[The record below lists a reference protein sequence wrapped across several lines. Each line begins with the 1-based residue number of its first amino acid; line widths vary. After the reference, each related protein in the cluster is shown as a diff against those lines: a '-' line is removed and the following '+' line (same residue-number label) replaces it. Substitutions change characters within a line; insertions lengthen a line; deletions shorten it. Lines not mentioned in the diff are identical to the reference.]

1 MEAIADKIR
10 HYRKTF
16 RPPVFYAFDSLA
28 LWLSIGLATLI
39 LGLLFFDLYLRI
51 AQKTYLLGKTDQA
64 WLMVYE
70 VPMLFGMMQAYFHG
84 TERRYR
90 MLYPATRRIYFR
102 TPHSILA
109 KEKHSYIRTTFAHE
123 GDLRVLAKYLIE
135 EWEWRRELKVR
146 AQEPLL
152 QRAADFFKLPSPGNF
167 AAYMTGL
174 LAVLA
179 GIVIASISKEVFFAD
194 LEQWL
199 VDAWSLI
206 VQLWLAIVL
215 PIAVCMLPAA
225 VILTGIK
232 QIGETFLEWINDQF
246 LSNTAFYRF
255 ISELLELH
263 DGGEHLLLRK
273 TRAWAYWTIRLT
285 MSPLEDTPRI
295 WRSIRLAKVLARRS
309 EKSQHPAL
317 RR

>member
-16 RPPVFYAFDSLA
+16 RPPVFYALGSLA

-51 AQKTYLLGKTDQA
+51 AQNTYLLGKTDQA

-90 MLYPATRRIYFR
+90 MLYPATRRIHFR
-102 TPHSILA
+102 TPHEILA
-109 KEKHSYIRTTFAHE
+109 KEKHAYLRATFTHE

-152 QRAADFFKLPSPGNF
+152 RRAAGFFTLPSPGNF

-174 LAVLA
+174 VAVLA
-179 GIVIASISKEVFFAD
+179 GIVIATLSREVLFAD

-215 PIAVCMLPAA
+215 PIAVCMLPGA

-232 QIGETFLEWINDQF
+232 QVGET
-246 LSNTAFYRF
+246 
-255 ISELLELH
+255 LLGAGERPVPQPYGVLPLH
-263 DGGEHLLLRK
+263 LGAAGV
-273 TRAWAYWTIRLT
+273 TR
-285 MSPLEDTPRI
+285 
-295 WRSIRLAKVLARRS
+295 
-309 EKSQHPAL
+309 
-317 RR
+317 

>member
-16 RPPVFYAFDSLA
+16 RPPVFYALDSLA

-51 AQKTYLLGKTDQA
+51 AQSTYLLGKTDQA

-70 VPMLFGMMQAYFHG
+70 VPMLFGMMQAHFHG

-90 MLYPATRRIYFR
+90 MLYPTAKRIHFR
-102 TPHSILA
+102 TPHEILA
-109 KEKHSYIRTTFAHE
+109 KEKHAYIRAIFAHE
-123 GDLRVLAKYLIE
+123 GDLRVLAKHLIE

-152 QRAADFFKLPSPGNF
+152 QRAAGFFTLPSPGNF

-174 LAVLA
+174 VAILA
-179 GIVIASISKEVFFAD
+179 GIIISTLSREVLFAD

-199 VDAWSLI
+199 VDTWSLI

-215 PIAVCMLPAA
+215 PIAVCMLPGA
-225 VILTGIK
+225 VILIGIK
-232 QIGETFLEWINDQF
+232 QVGETFLERINDQF
-246 LSNTAFYRF
+246 LSHTAFYRF

-263 DGGEHLLLRK
+263 DRGERLLLRK

-285 MSPLEDTPRI
+285 MAPLEETPRV
-295 WRSIRLAKVLARRS
+295 WRRIRLAKVLARGRARS
-309 EKSQHPAL
+309 QYPAL